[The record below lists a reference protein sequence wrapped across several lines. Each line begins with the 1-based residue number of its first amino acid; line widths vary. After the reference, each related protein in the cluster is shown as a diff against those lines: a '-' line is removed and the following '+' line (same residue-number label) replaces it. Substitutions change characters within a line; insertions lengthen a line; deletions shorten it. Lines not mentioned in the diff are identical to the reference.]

1 MGLEPGRSEALMS
14 IPTSCRRNSRGF
26 TLFEF
31 SIAALVLS
39 AVAIVFYQKMLLY
52 QEQSEKAAM
61 ERTVSSIESAL
72 RMRHAQLFSM
82 DRAGDVAV
90 LAEDNPINWLITK
103 PTNYIGVRN
112 GGLGPNDAR
121 GVWYFDA
128 NRKVLV
134 YAVKH
139 DRHLKYPAGEITFRL
154 VQHVQNPP
162 KGSTLPSD
170 NLAYGVS
177 FGPVEAYRWL

>member
-1 MGLEPGRSEALMS
+1 MRTLA
-14 IPTSCRRNSRGF
+14 SCDRTARGF

-39 AVAIVFYQKMLLY
+39 AVAILFYHKLLFY

-61 ERTVSSIESAL
+61 ERTVQSIESAL

-82 DRAGDVAV
+82 DRAGNIAV
-90 LAEDNPINWLITK
+90 LAQDNPIDWLLTK
-103 PTNYIGVRN
+103 PSNYIGLRS
-112 GGLGPNDAR
+112 GPLGAKDTR
-121 GVWYFDA
+121 GSWYYDE
-128 NRKVLV
+128 NRKLLV

-139 DRHLKYPAGEITFRL
+139 DRHLKYPAGEIAFRL
-154 VQHVQNPP
+154 VRHVQNPP
-162 KGSTLPSD
+162 KGSTLASD

-177 FGPVEAYRWL
+177 FRPVEAYSWL

>member
-1 MGLEPGRSEALMS
+1 MRIALS
-14 IPTSCRRNSRGF
+14 HRRTSRGF

-39 AVAIVFYQKMLLY
+39 VVAIVFYHKLLLY
-52 QEQSEKAAM
+52 QEQSEKALM
-61 ERTVSSIESAL
+61 ERTVQSIESAL
-72 RMRHAQLFSM
+72 RMRYAQLFSM
-82 DRAGDVAV
+82 DRAGDGAV
-90 LAEDNPINWLITK
+90 LAQANPIDWLITK
-103 PTNYIGVRN
+103 PSNYIGVRN
-112 GGLGPNDAR
+112 GRLGPNDAR

-139 DRHLKYPAGEITFRL
+139 DRDLKYPAGEIAFRL
-154 VQHVQNPP
+154 VRHLRNPP

-177 FGPVEAYRWL
+177 FEPVERYD

>member
-1 MGLEPGRSEALMS
+1 MS
-14 IPTSCRRNSRGF
+14 TSSLCRRNSRGF

-39 AVAIVFYQKMLLY
+39 AVAIVFYHKLLLY

-61 ERTVSSIESAL
+61 ERTVQSIESAL

-82 DRAGDVAV
+82 DRAGDIAI
-90 LAEDNPINWLITK
+90 LAQDNPIDWLITK
-103 PTNYIGVRN
+103 PSNYIGVRS
-112 GGLGPNDAR
+112 GPLGLNDAR
-121 GVWYFDA
+121 GVWYFDV

-139 DRHLKYPAGEITFRL
+139 DRHLKSPASEIAFRL
-154 VQHVQNPP
+154 IKHLQNPP
-162 KGSTLPSD
+162 KGSILPSD

-177 FGPVEAYRWL
+177 FRPVEAYNWL

>member
-1 MGLEPGRSEALMS
+1 MNPSLR
-14 IPTSCRRNSRGF
+14 TRRMRGF
-26 TLFEF
+26 TMFEF

-39 AVAIVFYQKMLLY
+39 VVAIVLYHKLLLY

-61 ERTVSSIESAL
+61 ERTVVSIESAL

-82 DRAGDVAV
+82 DRAGDISV
-90 LAEDNPINWLITK
+90 LAQQNPIDWLVPK
-103 PTNYIGVRN
+103 PANYIGVRR
-112 GGLGPNDAR
+112 GPLAADSPR

-139 DRHLKYPAGEITFRL
+139 DRHLKYPAREIAFRIEP
-154 VQHVQNPP
+154 NYENSP
-162 KGSTLPSD
+162 KGSSGPSD

-177 FGPVEAYRWL
+177 FGPIEAYQWL

>member
-1 MGLEPGRSEALMS
+1 MN
-14 IPTSCRRNSRGF
+14 IPPSCRRYARGF

-39 AVAIVFYQKMLLY
+39 AVAIVFYHKLLLY

-61 ERTVSSIESAL
+61 ERTVQSIESAL

-82 DRAGDVAV
+82 DRAGDIAV
-90 LAEDNPINWLITK
+90 LAQDNPIDWLITK
-103 PTNYIGVRN
+103 PSNYIGVRN
-112 GGLGPNDAR
+112 GPLRPNDAR
-121 GVWYFDA
+121 GVWYFDS

-139 DRHLKYPAGEITFRL
+139 DRHLKYPASEIAFRL

-162 KGSTLPSD
+162 KGSTLQSD

-177 FGPVEAYRWL
+177 FGPVETYNWL